1 MATTRATT
9 RTITNAWVDRTLPD
23 IFYEEPEPPED
34 ALVQERAVHRIIHLL
49 WELYEDRSDVFIS
62 GAFYVAYDA
71 TDGNRRVQPDCF
83 IAFDVDAETIRQN
96 LPNYWVWEVGK
107 APDLVIEVASPST
120 AANDLGHKR
129 DLYAQL
135 GIPEYWRFDSTGGE
149 LYSQPLAGER
159 LVEGEYQ
166 SFDLQIGDDNSVKAY
181 SELLDVDFYWDG
193 QEFDVLDSVTGKT
206 IDKREVAEARA
217 DAELEARLVE
227 REARLAAEARERAL
241 LEEIERLR
249 GRQSGR

>member
-1 MATTRATT
+1 MTTTGATTG
-9 RTITNAWVDRTLPD
+9 TITNAWVHRRMPD
-23 IFYEEPEPPED
+23 IFYEQPEPVED
-34 ALVQERAVHRIIHLL
+34 ALVQERTVDRIKGLL
-49 WELYEDRSDVFIS
+49 WDHYEGLADVFIT
-62 GAFYVAYDA
+62 GVFYIAYDPE
-71 TDGNRRVQPDCF
+71 DGNRRVQPDCF

-135 GIPEYWRFDSTGGE
+135 GIPEYWRFDPTGGE
-149 LYSQPLAGER
+149 LYGQPLAGER

-181 SELLDVDFYWDG
+181 SELLDVDFYWDC

-249 GRQSGR
+249 AQQSGQ